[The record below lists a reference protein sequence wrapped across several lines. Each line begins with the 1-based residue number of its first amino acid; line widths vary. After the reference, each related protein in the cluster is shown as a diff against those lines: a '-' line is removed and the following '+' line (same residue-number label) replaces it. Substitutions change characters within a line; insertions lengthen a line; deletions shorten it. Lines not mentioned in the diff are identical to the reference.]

1 VSAPLTTNRTPSA
14 AARDH
19 CLAPGRVVDAPLGGG
34 RYGRMFP
41 ELTALDISDQLL
53 REVGGAGGPCE
64 CTHEVLAG
72 VAAGWPFFG
81 QFVAHDITAD
91 RSPLTA
97 RADVAQLRNVRSPR
111 ANLECVYGGGP
122 VGSPYLF
129 DRRDPV
135 KLLVSAGG
143 RDVPRNE
150 QGTALIGDPR
160 NDVHLFV
167 NQLQVVMLRAHNLLV
182 DRLRAD
188 ATPEAEL
195 FDDARRALTWHY
207 QWVLLHDFLPSLIGE
222 EQAAESLQAGAR
234 MFEFDAAPFIPFEF
248 ADAAYRYGH
257 SQIRSNYR
265 VDGSGTE
272 FSMFPDLIGF
282 RPPQQTLDW
291 SLVFDFPGRPAA
303 QRAKRIDGQLPDPL
317 IHLPIEITGADGD
330 PDYQSLATRDLER
343 GQGTALPAG
352 EAVAVAIGAEPL
364 TPEEVG
370 LGDLWNGP
378 TPLWFYILREAD
390 VRGHGDRLGPVGGR
404 IVADTLVAI
413 VDSDPES
420 FRSVNRGWA
429 PTLPGASPGSFGIT
443 DLIAAALAA

>member
-1 VSAPLTTNRTPSA
+1 
-14 AARDH
+14 
-19 CLAPGRVVDAPLGGG
+19 
-34 RYGRMFP
+34 MFP
-41 ELTALDISDQLL
+41 ELSALDVSEQLL
-53 REVGGAGGPCE
+53 HRVGGAGGPCD
-64 CTHEVLAG
+64 CTDHEALAN

-97 RADVAQLRNVRSPR
+97 RGDVAQLRNVRSPR

-129 DRRDPV
+129 DRRDPA
-135 KLLVSAGG
+135 KLLVSASG

-167 NQLQVVMLRAHNLLV
+167 NQLQLVMLRAHNLLV

-188 ATPEAEL
+188 GTAEGEL
-195 FDDARRALTWHY
+195 FDEARRALTWHY
-207 QWVLLHDFLPSLIGE
+207 QWVLLHDFLPSVVGDE
-222 EQAAESLQAGAR
+222 PAAESLQEGAR
-234 MFEFDAAPFIPFEF
+234 SLRFDAAPFIPFEF

-257 SQIRSNYR
+257 SQVRGSYQ

-272 FSMFPDLIGF
+272 FPLFPALIGF
-282 RPPQQTLDW
+282 RPPELTLDW
-291 SLVFDFPGRPAA
+291 SLMFDFPGRPAA
-303 QRAKRIDGQLPDPL
+303 QRAKRIDGRLPAPL
-317 IHLPIEITGADGD
+317 MRLPIEITGEGGD
-330 PDYQSLATRDLER
+330 PDYRSLATRDLER

-352 EAVAVAIGAEPL
+352 EAVARAIGTEPL
-364 TPEEVG
+364 SPEEVG
-370 LGDLWNGP
+370 LGHGWSSQ

-390 VRGHGDRLGPVGGR
+390 ISGDGDRLGPVGGR
-404 IVADTLVAI
+404 IVTDTLVAI

-420 FRSVNRGWA
+420 FRSLDRDWT
-429 PTLPGASPGSFGIT
+429 PTLQSVSPDSFGLT
-443 DLIAAALAA
+443 DLIATALSG